1 MTDKPKCA
9 KCPNREQC
17 DADTRIGRELSKF
30 YATLPTRKIEK
41 RSQG

>member
-1 MTDKPKCA
+1 MTGKSKCA
-9 KCPNREQC
+9 NCPNREQC
-17 DADTRIGRELSKF
+17 EVDTRIGRELSKV